1 MVWLK
6 VFPSYFQFQYLLSA
20 ILFFF
25 CTVGVSIGQSVVFK
39 FLPSNRTILIFLME
53 DSYLAYNSRGG
64 HGYGNRHRRG
74 FKGLMGVQ
82 NSRSQRSI
90 MMDNRLR
97 APLAKTEDQWVN
109 DPSHFDWPNIDTPKA
124 AVKPVSLDK
133 FVVEPKDSVGFLSSQ
148 PIGFVP
154 KKEKVK
160 LEHKTKD
167 ETKLTY
173 LERAHLLALTKK
185 FGIDRAEIDHKLSYE
200 ENKDYL
206 DRMAKANSYSKDRLQ
221 SADLEA
227 KQWVGEYKDFID
239 TVGEDS
245 ERWRDYF

>member
-1 MVWLK
+1 M
-6 VFPSYFQFQYLLSA
+6 SYNP
-20 ILFFF
+20 
-25 CTVGVSIGQSVVFK
+25 K
-39 FLPSNRTILIFLME
+39 
-53 DSYLAYNSRGG
+53 GG

-74 FKGLMGVQ
+74 FKGLMAVQ
-82 NSRSQRSI
+82 NSRSSRSI
-90 MMDNRLR
+90 LMDNRLR
-97 APLAKTEDQWVN
+97 APLAKTEDQWIN
-109 DPSHFDWPNIDTPKA
+109 DPSHFDWPDIDTPK

-133 FVVEPKDSVGFLSSQ
+133 FNVESKDSVGLLSSQ

-173 LERAHLLALTKK
+173 LERSHLLNLTKK
-185 FGIDRAEIDHKLSYE
+185 YGIDRAEIDHKLSYE

-206 DRMAKANSYSKDRLQ
+206 DQMAKENSYAKDQ
-221 SADLEA
+221 MKSPDLEA
-227 KQWVGEYKDFID
+227 KQWAGEYKDFID
-239 TVGEDS
+239 TVDEDS